1 MALPRLTQEQI
12 KEEPEQ
18 QLKTFQKTKDFFI
31 AIDTDGCIT
40 DNMNGKQML
49 IFHPHFME
57 FYQLW
62 GIESY
67 FREVAEYYNLFSVDR
82 GCNRFIAIQLTLN
95 ALQKREDV
103 QKVLAHRNILLPE
116 SKSLD
121 AYIQFTQENK
131 LGLGNPTLEEFI
143 DQYPNNFA
151 LYKLLG
157 WSEAVNRTFPYISA
171 KIPPFDGVKESLALM
186 AKYADILVVS
196 KTPYDDLA
204 NYWEAQGI
212 AQYVQMIAGQEMGS
226 KGHHIEVAKK
236 AGHYQDDQVLMLGD
250 GEGDLKAVK
259 TNNGLFYP
267 VSPGYEQE
275 SWNRFSEALEHFIQG
290 NYRGEY
296 EDKLLQEFKQVLL
309 TTPPWEE
316 TDYNHIFAY
325 QEKQDI
331 RKGLYQRF
339 NPEGRLLVL

>member
-1 MALPRLTQEQI
+1 MAMPRLTQEQI
-12 KEEPEQ
+12 KEDSEQ
-18 QLKTFQKTKDFFI
+18 QLSNFKKTKDFLI

-49 IFHPHFME
+49 IFHPQFME

-82 GCNRFIAIQLTLN
+82 GCNRFIAIQLTLK
-95 ALQKREDV
+95 ALQEREDV
-103 QKVLAHRNILLPE
+103 QSVLDKKSIKLPDG
-116 SKSLD
+116 KSLD
-121 AYIQFTQENK
+121 AYIKFTEENN
-131 LGLGNPTLEEFI
+131 LGLGNPSLEKFL
-143 DQYPNNFA
+143 DKNPHNFA

-171 KIPPFDGVKESLALM
+171 KIPPFDGVKEALPLM
-186 AKYADILVVS
+186 AKYADVMVVS

-204 NYWEAQGI
+204 NYWESQGI
-212 AQYVQMIAGQEMGS
+212 EQYVQIIAGQEMGS

-236 AGHYQDDQVLMLGD
+236 AGNYQDDQVLMLGD
-250 GEGDLKAVK
+250 GKGDLKAVK
-259 TNNGLFYP
+259 GNNGLFYP

-275 SWNRFSEALEHFIQG
+275 SWNRFPEALERFIQHE
-290 NYRGEY
+290 YKGEY
-296 EDKLLQEFKQVLL
+296 EDKLLEEFDKVLL

-316 TDYNHIFAY
+316 SDYNHIASY
-325 QEKQDI
+325 KEKQEI

-339 NPEGRLLVL
+339 NPEGQLLLL